1 MTAME
6 RDALLENLH
15 TTTLG
20 AERIRRNV
28 SPNAEDIIAWCRAR
42 ITAPDAVVERRGKN
56 CYITSGGCTLTVN
69 AKSHTVITAHKQ
81 GKNGRTRN
89 NETSTGGRHN

>member
-1 MTAME
+1 MTEPE

-69 AKSHTVITAHKQ
+69 ARSYTVITAHKAVISSGITNHEIQ
-81 GKNGRTRN
+81 P
-89 NETSTGGRHN
+89 SP